1 MKFYILIFLSFTLFA
16 LSSCEK
22 KDKPISL
29 PPKGDG
35 SVVQLEMGENYEFQY
50 FYSLKEQKIVHISRY
65 DQWDIGF
72 ETGENQHAVIL
83 NGGKGMAA
91 FATGQRD
98 FSKVGISDTINA
110 LKRWKIDQPC
120 GQLDSLAI
128 GEWKNKDEVYI
139 IRLDKEG
146 KNLRKLKITYEDAF
160 QYKIDIGDI
169 NTTIPASITVL
180 KNKNQNFTYFSFS
193 LLNTVDGVEP
203 DKNTWDIQATLYSY
217 TFYDQNP
224 PLPYIVNGFLLN
236 PNGTTAYKDS
246 LTGYNSITKEIA
258 QSFPLST
265 RRDIIGFDWKS
276 YNIDNNIYTVV
287 PSYSY
292 IIKSRSNA
300 LFKLRFI
307 DFYSP
312 MGVKGSP
319 KFEFKPLD

>member
-1 MKFYILIFLSFTLFA
+1 MKLYTIIILSLSFFT

-35 SVVQLEMGENYEFQY
+35 SVAQLEMGENYEFQY
-50 FYSLKEQKIVHISRY
+50 FYSLKEQKIVHISRT
-65 DQWDIGF
+65 DQWDLAF

-91 FATGQRD
+91 YATSKSD
-98 FSKVGISDTINA
+98 FGNVNFNDTINA
-110 LKRWKIDQPC
+110 SKRWKIDQPC
-120 GQLDSLAI
+120 GQLDSMAI
-128 GEWKNKDEVYI
+128 GEWKNKNEVYI

-146 KNLRKLKITYEDAF
+146 KKLRKLKITYEDAF
-160 QYKIDIGDI
+160 QYTIDFGDI

-236 PNGTTAYKDS
+236 PNGITAYKDS
-246 LTGYNSITKEIA
+246 LTGYNAITKEIA
-258 QSFPLST
+258 QSFPLSSN
-265 RRDIIGFDWKS
+265 RDIIGFAWKS
-276 YNIDNNIYTVV
+276 YNIDNNVYTVV
-287 PSYSY
+287 PYYSY
-292 IIKSRSNA
+292 IIKSRNNV
-300 LFKLRFI
+300 LFKLRFL

-319 KFEFKPLD
+319 KFEFKPLH